1 MGSPDRTRESCL
13 TSLEFCCRT
22 TMLTWSASCKAS
34 APDASSLPG
43 QQEFLV
49 RWPQGEASHLSDQA
63 TKWIRSGIAVLSPPG
78 GLSHV
83 THQSSWMANMRE
95 LFSLTACLLTTVLI
109 TVAPA
114 RAQGTPAVLDLD
126 AEIPFVLSPRG
137 HILVDVALNGREPVP
152 FALDTGAGRTV
163 INQARLIDLGL
174 EHRSSTQIVQGAHD
188 RSAMGFTDVNSLT
201 VGGMALGAFELA
213 TMDLTHVESEDM
225 PLFGVL
231 GFDILSRFDLM
242 LDFVNNTFSLYSQAD
257 SPDDCSVCQ
266 GPISV
271 PFELAEGTHIRLELS
286 ISGQAIAAVL
296 DTGSGRTGMN
306 PLGARALGIE
316 LPATM
321 PDRHGP
327 ALQIGEITLGG
338 KALARNVIVG
348 VVDLPA
354 FKTLGLGNQPAL
366 LLGTG
371 TLAGR
376 RVGISYGLRRLSV
389 T

>member
-1 MGSPDRTRESCL
+1 
-13 TSLEFCCRT
+13 
-22 TMLTWSASCKAS
+22 
-34 APDASSLPG
+34 
-43 QQEFLV
+43 
-49 RWPQGEASHLSDQA
+49 
-63 TKWIRSGIAVLSPPG
+63 
-78 GLSHV
+78 
-83 THQSSWMANMRE
+83 MRE
-95 LFSLTACLLTTVLI
+95 LFSLTACLVTTVLI

-114 RAQGTPAVLDLD
+114 CAQGTPAVLDLI
-126 AEIPFVLSPRG
+126 AETPFVLSPRG
-137 HILVDVALNGREPVP
+137 HILVDVALDGRDPVP

-163 INQARLIDLGL
+163 VNQARLIDLGL
-174 EHRSSTQIVQGAHD
+174 EHRSSTQTVQGAHD
-188 RSAMGFTDVNSLT
+188 RSALGFTDVDSLT

-242 LDFVNNTFSLYSQAD
+242 LDLVNNTFSLYSPAD

-271 PFELAEGTHIRLELS
+271 PFELAEGTHILVDLA

-316 LPATM
+316 LPATI

-327 ALQIGEITLGG
+327 ALQVGEIMLGG
-338 KALARNVIVG
+338 KTLARDVIVG

-354 FKTLGLGNQPAL
+354 FKTLGLDNQPAI